1 MTAIGDRFDIGD
13 PQPPNVLAVESLAWV
28 DYGWGDGPTYTETNG
43 TLEAD
48 ETPLHF
54 GRTRDGW
61 KFHLGGKTYIDWG
74 TLVRRFGPVRVT
86 MLDGES

>member
-13 PQPPNVLAVESLAWV
+13 PEPDGILAVESLAWV
-28 DYGWGDGPTYTETNG
+28 DYGWGDGPTYVEDG
-43 TLEAD
+43 TPEPD

-61 KFHLGGKTYIDWG
+61 KFYLGGKTYVDWA
-74 TLVRRFGPVRVT
+74 TVVRRFGPVRVT
-86 MLDGES
+86 MLGGDQ